1 MNTRCKTTYNH
12 AYTLA
17 FSLNSARKDGYV
29 TGRELRQALQAR
41 LDDLG
46 DGELIEACGAP
57 DETLENDAVKPSC
70 AERAAWAERAVRA
83 YAKAREGLTYDPVI
97 DMASDLITDLCHLL
111 VKEGVLP
118 DLALERA
125 RNHCQDERAE
135 EGIVI

>member
-1 MNTRCKTTYNH
+1 MSTRCKTTYNH

-17 FSLNSARKDGYV
+17 FSLDSSLKDGHV

-57 DETLENDAVKPSC
+57 DDTYENDAVKPTC

-83 YAKAREGLTYDPVI
+83 YAKAREGRTYDPVT
-97 DMASDLITDLCHLL
+97 DMASDLMADLCHLL
-111 VKEGVLP
+111 VREGVLP
-118 DLALERA
+118 ELVLDRA
-125 RNHCQDERAE
+125 RDHCQDECAE